1 MSMEKARGF
10 CKKNGGDLVVIESES
25 EKNFL
30 WKYVR
35 NMFAW
40 KMHHFVV
47 NWGTFFQLVREILE
61 SGPHHRKKI
70 SATFHPFMGLS
81 S

>member
-1 MSMEKARGF
+1 MEKARGF

-35 NMFAW
+35 NMFA
-40 KMHHFVV
+40 
-47 NWGTFFQLVREILE
+47 
-61 SGPHHRKKI
+61 
-70 SATFHPFMGLS
+70 
-81 S
+81 